1 MAIPVAVLL
10 GQAARLGI
18 GAIARKWS
26 RKKLIREI
34 AKKTSKQKDLA
45 AKMNTGRGAK
55 RHFKSKT
62 GKGSAKRNVPTDL
75 SIKD

>member
-10 GQAARLGI
+10 GQ
-18 GAIARKWS
+18 
-26 RKKLIREI
+26 
-34 AKKTSKQKDLA
+34 
-45 AKMNTGRGAK
+45 
-55 RHFKSKT
+55 FKPKT